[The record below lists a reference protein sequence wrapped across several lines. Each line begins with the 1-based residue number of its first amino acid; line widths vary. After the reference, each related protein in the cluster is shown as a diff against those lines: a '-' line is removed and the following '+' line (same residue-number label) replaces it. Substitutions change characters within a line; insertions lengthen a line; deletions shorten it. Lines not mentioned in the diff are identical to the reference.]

1 MAVITDRFVRQQHI
15 VQRDNMVPVAVIG
28 CGAIGRDVA
37 MKLAAIG
44 QPEIV
49 LCDFDLVEEANVTT
63 QLFLPD
69 DVGHSKVL
77 TVQAGIEEIDCDISV
92 EARNERFKGDRDW
105 PKVVFVCVDS
115 IDVRKFIYEKL
126 KGKFQLLIDARMLA
140 ETFRVLVAD
149 IRQEGSLDYYERTFF
164 DREDAAEGR
173 CTSEAT
179 NYCASG
185 AAMHMVNQYT
195 RWLRDIPVI
204 KDRLEDLLAG
214 VVMYDVEE
222 DD

>member
-1 MAVITDRFVRQQHI
+1 MAVLTDRFVRQQHI

-77 TVQAGIEEIDCDISV
+77 TVKAGIEEIDFDISV
-92 EARNERFKGDRDW
+92 EARNERFRGDRDW

-115 IDVRKFIYEKL
+115 ID
-126 KGKFQLLIDARMLA
+126 DS
-140 ETFRVLVAD
+140 T
-149 IRQEGSLDYYERTFF
+149 
-164 DREDAAEGR
+164 
-173 CTSEAT
+173 
-179 NYCASG
+179 AS
-185 AAMHMVNQYT
+185 
-195 RWLRDIPVI
+195 
-204 KDRLEDLLAG
+204 
-214 VVMYDVEE
+214 
-222 DD
+222 